1 MGRQRSDDGCEQ
13 QRRDVR
19 AHGPAVRL
27 LRIRRD
33 AARPVAG
40 NGVSHWSGAILGYL
54 TTGMFLDRW
63 YCERSGSSTRVVEA
77 VLSLLDPEQEP
88 PTDAHLQVCLP
99 RIRSAGLEYR
109 VAGIQG
115 AAPPSEA
122 GACVVL
128 LNPAQIPVTP
138 G

>member
-1 MGRQRSDDGCEQ
+1 
-13 QRRDVR
+13 
-19 AHGPAVRL
+19 
-27 LRIRRD
+27 
-33 AARPVAG
+33 
-40 NGVSHWSGAILGYL
+40 
-54 TTGMFLDRW
+54 MFLDRW